1 MPSKALKKY
10 LKNYRGI
17 DDPHLDALRL
27 IKRKWKVERV
37 LYPGSWI
44 HLTPSLVFPHVVYVD
59 FFAEMKSIFAD
70 SKLLKYIEI
79 HSETISKP
87 IIKFHI
93 ADYREQI
100 GEQLESF
107 DLLISLSSGFV
118 SQSCGSFLCKGGLLF
133 VNNEHYDAS
142 MAYVDPSFLPI
153 GVFIQTGK
161 LIEKTQMIEEYFLTN
176 KGQAFTIEM
185 IKENSKKSP
194 SKAKYKLKKRALFY
208 LFQKI

>member
-1 MPSKALKKY
+1 
-10 LKNYRGI
+10 
-17 DDPHLDALRL
+17 
-27 IKRKWKVERV
+27 
-37 LYPGSWI
+37 
-44 HLTPSLVFPHVVYVD
+44 
-59 FFAEMKSIFAD
+59 MKSMFSD
-70 SKLLKYIEI
+70 SELLKYIEI

-118 SQSCGSFLCKGGLLF
+118 SQSCGSFLHKGGLLF

-153 GVFIQTGK
+153 
-161 LIEKTQMIEEYFLTN
+161 M
-176 KGQAFTIEM
+176 
-185 IKENSKKSP
+185 
-194 SKAKYKLKKRALFY
+194 RAR
-208 LFQKI
+208 K